1 MANNFGQADASLSN
15 NSLTTVVSTTSNK
28 QIVIGLLISNT
39 GTSSINVDAVLND
52 GSNDRYIVKGA
63 PVPVGS
69 SLECVQGKI
78 VIPSG
83 GSIKAKSDNA
93 SGNADVIVSLL
104 TDVAQWRI
112 QALNH
117 LVILLQQLNSV

>member
-1 MANNFGQADASLSN
+1 MANNFSQADASLAN

-39 GTSSINVDAVLND
+39 GTAAINVDAVLND
-52 GSNDRYIVKGA
+52 GSSDRYIVKGA
-63 PVPVGS
+63 PLPVGS
-69 SLECVQGKI
+69 SLECVNGKI

-93 SGNADVIVSLL
+93 NGTADVIVSLL
-104 TDVAQWRI
+104 TDVA
-112 QALNH
+112 
-117 LVILLQQLNSV
+117 

>member
-1 MANNFGQADASLSN
+1 MANNFSQADATLADN
-15 NSLTTVVSTTSNK
+15 NLTTVVSATSNK

-63 PVPVGS
+63 PLPVGS

-93 SGNADVIVSLL
+93 SGTADVIVSLL
-104 TDVAQWRI
+104 TDVA
-112 QALNH
+112 
-117 LVILLQQLNSV
+117 

>member
-28 QIVIGLLISNT
+28 QIVIGLIISNT
-39 GTSSINVDAVLND
+39 GTASINVDAVLND

-63 PVPVGS
+63 PLPVGS
-69 SLECVQGKI
+69 SIECARKI

-83 GSIKAKSDNA
+83 GSIKAKSDNS

-104 TDVAQWRI
+104 TDVA
-112 QALNH
+112 
-117 LVILLQQLNSV
+117 